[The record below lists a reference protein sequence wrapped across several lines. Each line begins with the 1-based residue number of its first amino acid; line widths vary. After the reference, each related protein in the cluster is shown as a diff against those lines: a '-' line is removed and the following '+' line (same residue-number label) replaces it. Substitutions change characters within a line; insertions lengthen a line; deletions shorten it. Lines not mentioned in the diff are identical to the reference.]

1 MSNNFCSRLYWYGI
15 SIMKPAY
22 FWNIFSNKV
31 GNTENNFCFAFI
43 NSFPKDK
50 KIRNRKSK
58 WARLLFFCQLIAI
71 SLQVFLSRKTFSRL
85 LYCSVLFSFSLS
97 SMPYV
102 IHSLLVVKYKYI
114 WWPSLKMS
122 WSVNSQ
128 LVKQDL
134 NFLYF
139 GTDLDRLI
147 CNFHY
152 MVGTVWKFNN

>member
-1 MSNNFCSRLYWYGI
+1 M
-15 SIMKPAY
+15 
-22 FWNIFSNKV
+22 FSNKV
-31 GNTENNFCFAFI
+31 ENTKNNFCFAFI

-147 CNFHY
+147 CTFHY
-152 MVGTVWKFNN
+152 MVQWGSLIIFLPLPLILVHIISIFSYI